1 MCKNTPLTSR
11 CRAYVMPFPLC
22 SYPKKFI
29 HSASLGDFCT
39 ENVLL
44 LRQRSLIGVFFLA
57 NTDLTAFFVG
67 SIFAAFYADA
77 LFLKGVLQ

>member
-1 MCKNTPLTSR
+1 MCKNTPPHISLSS
-11 CRAYVMPFPLC
+11 LC
-22 SYPKKFI
+22 HSFSSLPILKIII

-44 LRQRSLIGVFFLA
+44 LHQRSLIGVFFSA

-67 SIFAAFYADA
+67 AIFAVIYADA

>member
-1 MCKNTPLTSR
+1 MCKNTPSHLVVEPMSR
-11 CRAYVMPFPLC
+11 LFLSVHPI
-22 SYPKKFI
+22 KII

-44 LRQRSLIGVFFLA
+44 LHQRSLIGVFFLA

-77 LFLKGVLQ
+77 LFLKGGLQ